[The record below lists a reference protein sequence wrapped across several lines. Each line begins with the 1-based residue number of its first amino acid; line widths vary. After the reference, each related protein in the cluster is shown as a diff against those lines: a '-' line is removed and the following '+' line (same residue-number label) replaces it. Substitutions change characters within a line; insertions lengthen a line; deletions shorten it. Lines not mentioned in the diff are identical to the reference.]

1 MTQSFKD
8 DRMLHSSGMTGSMDS
23 NQCVVLCF
31 TDLVTPTGS
40 SGSAGLRDLYCVLEC
55 DRVHKAR
62 TVVRTGDLVFDW
74 DETFELDLVDNRELD
89 LLIYSW
95 DPQYRHK
102 LCYKV
107 CKTLTTLKTLWHHIT
122 AYFTFPMFVFCNIL
136 FSYCKTCID
145 TS

>member
-1 MTQSFKD
+1 MTEVHVFIAS
-8 DRMLHSSGMTGSMDS
+8 
-23 NQCVVLCF
+23 VVAHAG
-31 TDLVTPTGS
+31 GS
-40 SGSAGLRDLYCVLEC
+40 SSTGLRDLYCVLEC

-107 CKTLTTLKTLWHHIT
+107 STSFATKHYFIT
-122 AYFTFPMFVFCNIL
+122 
-136 FSYCKTCID
+136 
-145 TS
+145 

>member
-1 MTQSFKD
+1 
-8 DRMLHSSGMTGSMDS
+8 MLFIDSVIAHTG
-23 NQCVVLCF
+23 
-31 TDLVTPTGS
+31 GS
-40 SGSAGLRDLYCVLEC
+40 SSTGLRDLYCVLEC

-107 CKTLTTLKTLWHHIT
+107 
-122 AYFTFPMFVFCNIL
+122 
-136 FSYCKTCID
+136 S
-145 TS
+145 